1 VVSIIRVDRRPYPEA
16 FPNHAERQGGELEVV
31 GEGEVGRAGCAAT
44 HLGSEQLGR
53 TGCGQD
59 PGLGGDR
66 RRALEAD
73 LVDDERC
80 EERSGVERIVLG
92 GHLEGAEGHLT
103 GPGRFDAGDRVG
115 HVVADEEVVDGGRL
129 HPGERQVVAGVEVDE
144 RPTEGAVGEFGE
156 CSDPFGEVWLRRIGD
171 HRHRPQRR
179 VDTCGERRVEESPKV
194 RSGTGCPVRDEVT
207 KDLAVRSVDVECVA
221 VLLDSTHLC
230 RPEWVSARF
239 ESDEQP
245 VEPASAHRVGD
256 RGGDLCRTEWLEG
269 VEVEVSSAEQ
279 VSDHRVEHCELLVL
293 RAVVHVDCS
302 EQSGDDRLHV
312 LLDDPEAH
320 GVTVAAALLT
330 SWSPVVPE
338 HSYRAEMA
346 RILVTNDDGVDAEGL
361 HHLAA
366 AVLAAGHDVVVAAP
380 SYDASGSGASIGN
393 LRPDHQIPCTPVELP
408 WPNLRHVPAWSVDGP
423 PALCVLA
430 AALGGF
436 GERPDLV
443 VSGVNPGLNTGRVV
457 LYSGTVG
464 ACLSAQNLGIRGLAV
479 SLQATDPWRF
489 DTAAAVAVEVL
500 PLLEGAP
507 ERTVLN
513 LNVPGVDRSEV
524 RGVRWCRL
532 ASFGEVRAAS
542 AEVAEG
548 ALQMRVTAVDEEI
561 PADSDSGSV
570 RDGWAALTTIVG
582 VVEAWPTPAPPTGA
596 VAETLVPG
604 APVHPVHRVVDAFGG
619 DAVLLPRSE

>member
-1 VVSIIRVDRRPYPEA
+1 
-16 FPNHAERQGGELEVV
+16 
-31 GEGEVGRAGCAAT
+31 
-44 HLGSEQLGR
+44 
-53 TGCGQD
+53 
-59 PGLGGDR
+59 
-66 RRALEAD
+66 
-73 LVDDERC
+73 
-80 EERSGVERIVLG
+80 
-92 GHLEGAEGHLT
+92 
-103 GPGRFDAGDRVG
+103 
-115 HVVADEEVVDGGRL
+115 
-129 HPGERQVVAGVEVDE
+129 
-144 RPTEGAVGEFGE
+144 
-156 CSDPFGEVWLRRIGD
+156 
-171 HRHRPQRR
+171 
-179 VDTCGERRVEESPKV
+179 
-194 RSGTGCPVRDEVT
+194 
-207 KDLAVRSVDVECVA
+207 
-221 VLLDSTHLC
+221 
-230 RPEWVSARF
+230 
-239 ESDEQP
+239 
-245 VEPASAHRVGD
+245 
-256 RGGDLCRTEWLEG
+256 
-269 VEVEVSSAEQ
+269 
-279 VSDHRVEHCELLVL
+279 
-293 RAVVHVDCS
+293 
-302 EQSGDDRLHV
+302 
-312 LLDDPEAH
+312 
-320 GVTVAAALLT
+320 
-330 SWSPVVPE
+330 
-338 HSYRAEMA
+338 MA
-346 RILVTNDDGVDAEGL
+346 RILITNDDGVDAEGL

-408 WPNLRHVPAWSVDGP
+408 GPNLRHVPAWSVDGP

-582 VVEAWPTPAPPTGA
+582 VVEAWPTPSPQAAGVT
-596 VAETLVPG
+596 ETVVPG
-604 APVHPVHRVVDAFGG
+604 SPVHPVHSVVDAFGG
-619 DAVLLPRSE
+619 DAVLLPRAE